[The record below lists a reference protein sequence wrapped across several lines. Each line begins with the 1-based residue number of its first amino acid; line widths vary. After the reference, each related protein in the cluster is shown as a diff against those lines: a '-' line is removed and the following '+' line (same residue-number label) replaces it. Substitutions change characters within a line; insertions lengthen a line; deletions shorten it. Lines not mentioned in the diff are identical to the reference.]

1 MIIKVLFPPS
11 GGTLFPQRLPS
22 LSEEGSLYICLDKC
36 VNNLF
41 RDMIGIKTNTAFS
54 PQTEAYKE
62 VAYKEVAAV
71 KTAV

>member
-11 GGTLFPQRLPS
+11 GGTLFPQRLPLRAS

-62 VAYKEVAAV
+62 VAAV